1 MERLWPPRQC
11 GALWGAVAVPPSTMS
26 MESTGSRGPSGA
38 VSILLNKGWP
48 GDNALSA
55 VNPLV
60 ALEGIKFYPTTWIR
74 KVASSWS
81 ERLTNYGGLN
91 FTYTMCKICYI
102 VGLLWKPTLSRWVDD
117 SPGSSWGSWGRRQC
131 RCSCQACPSC
141 TRRTSETA
149 PPWMNHNVEVS
160 QACCPFIYHFFPSSH
175 AEQDDHTN

>member
-1 MERLWPPRQC
+1 
-11 GALWGAVAVPPSTMS
+11 

-102 VGLLWKPTLSRWVDD
+102 VGLL
-117 SPGSSWGSWGRRQC
+117 
-131 RCSCQACPSC
+131 
-141 TRRTSETA
+141 
-149 PPWMNHNVEVS
+149 
-160 QACCPFIYHFFPSSH
+160 
-175 AEQDDHTN
+175 